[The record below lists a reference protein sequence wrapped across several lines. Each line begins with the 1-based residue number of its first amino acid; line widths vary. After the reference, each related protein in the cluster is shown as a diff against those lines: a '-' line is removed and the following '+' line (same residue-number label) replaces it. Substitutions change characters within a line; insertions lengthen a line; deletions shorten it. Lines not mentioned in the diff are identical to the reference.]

1 MLSVSD
7 EIKRKL
13 EKINES
19 IRKLYPIS
27 VLDPVAIRKRLSMF
41 GKFYKIE
48 KWKDEKIKDWLSGKT
63 LVGVDGSV
71 NSTKGLQTRT
81 LSVFQALAKG
91 TKGEEKWATDVYT
104 PLLEEEGQD
113 QARQAQHRGKLL
125 SRLELEVTQFAIE
138 KWQPKAVMLD
148 GSLFHFYIDHIE
160 DWQKAAKVAE
170 EKGVYLV
177 GVTEEIGSQGLVKE
191 VYPELKGW
199 SDRDLLYGV
208 LEVGEAFEWED
219 WSPVGSQMWKMA
231 LRSSRSPLPIGLDG
245 LEAQKEMRFDLVS
258 LVYTLT
264 PEQGRGIPFWLD
276 IVDNQVRV
284 TDPLVETLV
293 EQYIDPDLRH
303 RIFMPKR
310 NERII

>member
-1 MLSVSD
+1 
-7 EIKRKL
+7 
-13 EKINES
+13 
-19 IRKLYPIS
+19 
-27 VLDPVAIRKRLSMF
+27 
-41 GKFYKIE
+41 
-48 KWKDEKIKDWLSGKT
+48 
-63 LVGVDGSV
+63 SV

-208 LEVGEAFEWED
+208 LE
-219 WSPVGSQMWKMA
+219 
-231 LRSSRSPLPIGLDG
+231 
-245 LEAQKEMRFDLVS
+245 
-258 LVYTLT
+258 
-264 PEQGRGIPFWLD
+264 
-276 IVDNQVRV
+276 
-284 TDPLVETLV
+284 
-293 EQYIDPDLRH
+293 
-303 RIFMPKR
+303 
-310 NERII
+310 